1 MEFNRSRYMDRL
13 IRNKD
18 NSLIK
23 VITGARRSGKSY
35 LMNTLFYRYL
45 LSSGISEKHIIR
57 FAFDNEEHLDLL
69 EPFFPEE
76 PAKILQKNG
85 LYTVNARKFRAYITA
100 LTEGAERFYLL
111 LDEIQLLDSFVG
123 TLNGFLSHANF
134 DIYVTGSNSQ
144 MLSSEIDTKFR
155 GRKISIHVLP
165 LSFSEFVER
174 MDLSPADAWRKY
186 IVTGGIPIIYS
197 LPEEEQRGYLTD
209 LCDEVYLKDIIG
221 RKGIR
226 DPETLSDLF
235 SVLASGIGAPVS
247 PLRLERTFRSK
258 KNIKVTN
265 DTINRYIES
274 LEDAFVVSRAYKYNI
289 KGKAYINSPYKVYF
303 EDIGVRNARLSFRQI
318 EESHIMENIIYNELR
333 YRGFSVDV
341 GTVYVNELTD
351 QINLHGN
358 LMYRRTELEV
368 DFVANSS
375 KGRFYVQSCLNISD
389 EETLQR
395 EIRSLTA
402 IPDSFRKIIVTR
414 DGLAPRHNEN
424 GVLILDIFDFLMD
437 ADLMYQ

>member
-1 MEFNRSRYMDRL
+1 MEFNRSRYLDRL

-45 LSSGISEKHIIR
+45 LSSGISEKQIIR
-57 FAFDNEEHLDLL
+57 FAFDNDEHLDLL

-76 PAKILQKNG
+76 PAKILRKNG

-100 LTEGAERFYLL
+100 LTNDAERFYLL

-165 LSFSEFVER
+165 LSFSEFAEG

-265 DTINRYIES
+265 DTIKRYIES

-402 IPDSFRKIIVTR
+402 IPDSFRRIIVTR